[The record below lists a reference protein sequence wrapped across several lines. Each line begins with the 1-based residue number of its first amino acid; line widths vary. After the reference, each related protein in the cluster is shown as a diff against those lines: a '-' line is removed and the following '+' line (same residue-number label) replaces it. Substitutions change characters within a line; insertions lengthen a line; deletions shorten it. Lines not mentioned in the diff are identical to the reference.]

1 MRRSRGLGD
10 VYKRQTKT
18 LVNKYFKLI
27 KMVWLNLILIKMVG
41 YNKVI
46 FISN

>member
-1 MRRSRGLGD
+1 MLNP
-10 VYKRQTKT
+10 TKT